1 MNLITTPVAFGQ
13 YPPENSILH
22 STSVSFTG
30 RSPSEPVHIVQ
41 YDLTVPVIAISL
53 TANGQPYTVPS
64 GAAVNIRL
72 AKPDGHYVYNPAY
85 GVSDDGQTVY
95 IAVTLQMTAV
105 SGKVSP
111 IIEVVVNGTV
121 AGTGFFVL
129 DIDPNPIPEDAIEST
144 DEYKTIQQLAAEAAQ
159 AAQIIQNSQESIDFL
174 QKNSELI
181 ESVNNNS
188 ESISA
193 VGQNIASVNTVSSGM
208 SYIQSAAQNIGAI
221 QAAPSAASEASA
233 SANSASSNATLSE
246 SWAVGGTGTREGE
259 DTNNA
264 QYYAQQAQQVS
275 QGALGWYATPQAL
288 QSAHPIGQNGQ
299 WAIIGTTDTI
309 WTWDSD
315 TSAWVNSGAQV
326 DLSNYYTKSQADSA
340 FARKSHA
347 STLSTYGTGSS
358 AVYGHV
364 KLSDTPDTSGVSN
377 GTAATPKCVQDAVQ
391 AGLNN
396 NCQYLYKATFLVDGW
411 SGDGPYTQTVSVQ
424 AVDGGPVITSASHMT
439 SGLFCDDTVQGDA
452 QEALLEA
459 AALVDKGKKT
469 FGSGTITCV
478 LENEKPTTDAEVY
491 FNAKKGGA

>member
-1 MNLITTPVAFGQ
+1 MDLITTPVVFGQ
-13 YPPENSILH
+13 SPPKNSILH

-72 AKPDGHYVYNPAY
+72 AKPDGHYVYDPAY

-129 DIDPNPIPEDAIEST
+129 DIDPNPVPEDAIEST
-144 DEYKTIQQLAAEAAQ
+144 DEYKTIQQLAAEVAQ
-159 AAQIIQNSQESIDFL
+159 AAQIIQNSQEAIDFL
-174 QKNSELI
+174 QNNSELI
-181 ESVNNNS
+181 ESVSNNAEN
-188 ESISA
+188 ITA

-208 SYIQSAAQNIGAI
+208 SYIQSTAQNIGAI

-233 SANSASSNATLSE
+233 YANSASSSATLSE
-246 SWAVGGTGTREGE
+246 SWAVGGTGTRYGE

-264 QYYAQQAQQVS
+264 KYYAEQAQS
-275 QGALGWYATPQAL
+275 IGQGQLGWYSTPRAL
-288 QSAHPIGQNGQ
+288 QSAHPTGQNGQ

-315 TSAWVNSGAQV
+315 TSAWVDSGSQV
-326 DLSNYYTKSQADSA
+326 DLSDYYTKTQTKQIVP
-340 FARKSHA
+340 F
-347 STLSTYGTGSS
+347 
-358 AVYGHV
+358 
-364 KLSDTPDTSGVSN
+364 
-377 GTAATPKCVQDAVQ
+377 
-391 AGLNN
+391 
-396 NCQYLYKATFLVDGW
+396 LYKATFDVSGW
-411 SGDGPYTQTVSVQ
+411 SSSGGGYTQTASVTP
-424 AVDGGPVITSASHMT
+424 VNGGPAITAQSVMTSAVT
-439 SGLFCDDTVQGDA
+439 VDDTVIGTAGD
-452 QEALLEA
+452 ELDA
-459 AALVDKGKKT
+459 AAAIVNGGTKT
-469 FGSGTITCV
+469 FGYGTITCV
-478 LENEKPTTDAEVY
+478 IQGDAPTADAEV
-491 FNAKKGGA
+491 FFTASGGGS

>member
-13 YPPENSILH
+13 SPPENSILH

-144 DEYKTIQQLAAEAAQ
+144 DEYKTIQQLAAEVAQ
-159 AAQIIQNSQESIDFL
+159 AAQIIQNSQEAIDFL

-246 SWAVGGTGTREGE
+246 SWAVGGTGTRYGE
-259 DTNNA
+259 NTNNA
-264 QYYAQQAQQVS
+264 KYYAEQAQSIS
-275 QGALGWYATPQAL
+275 QSQLGWYPTSQAL
-288 QSAHPIGQNGQ
+288 RSAHPTGKNGQ

-315 TSAWVNSGAQV
+315 TSAWVDSGSQV
-326 DLSNYYTKSQADSA
+326 DLSDYYTKTQTKQIVP
-340 FARKSHA
+340 F
-347 STLSTYGTGSS
+347 
-358 AVYGHV
+358 
-364 KLSDTPDTSGVSN
+364 
-377 GTAATPKCVQDAVQ
+377 
-391 AGLNN
+391 
-396 NCQYLYKATFLVDGW
+396 LYKATFLVDGW
-411 SGDGPYTQTVSVQ
+411 IGDGPYTQTVSVQ
-424 AVDGGPVITSASHMT
+424 AVDGGPAITSASHMT

-452 QEALLEA
+452 QDALLEA

-478 LENEKPTTDAEVY
+478 LENEKPEADAEVY
-491 FNAKKGGA
+491 FNVRKGGA

>member
-1 MNLITTPVAFGQ
+1 MDQITTPVVFGQ
-13 YPPENSILH
+13 LPPANSVVH
-22 STSVSFTG
+22 NTSASLTN
-30 RSPSEPVHIVQ
+30 RSPNEPVHLVQ
-41 YDLTVPVIAISL
+41 YDDTLPMIAVALAS
-53 TANGQPYTVPS
+53 NGQPYAVPS
-64 GAAVNIRL
+64 GAAVNVRL
-72 AKPDGHYVYNPAY
+72 EKPDGTYVYNPAY

-111 IIEVVVNGTV
+111 IIEVVVNGAV

-129 DIDPNPIPEDAIEST
+129 DIDPNPVPEDAIEST
-144 DEYKTIQQLAAEAAQ
+144 DEYKTIQQLAAEVAQ
-159 AAQIIQNSQESIDFL
+159 AAQIIQNSQEGIDFL
-174 QKNSELI
+174 QNSSELI
-181 ESVNNNS
+181 ESVSNNAEN
-188 ESISA
+188 ITA

-233 SANSASSNATLSE
+233 SANSASSSATLSE
-246 SWAVGGTGTREGE
+246 SWSVGGTGTRYGE

-264 QYYAQQAQQVS
+264 KYYAEQAKSIS
-275 QGALGWYATPQAL
+275 QGQLGWYPTSQAL
-288 QSAHPIGQNGQ
+288 RSAHPTGKNGQ

-315 TSAWVNSGAQV
+315 TSAWVDSDSQV
-326 DLSNYYTKSQADSA
+326 DLSDYYTKTQ
-340 FARKSHA
+340 
-347 STLSTYGTGSS
+347 TQQI
-358 AVYGHV
+358 V
-364 KLSDTPDTSGVSN
+364 P
-377 GTAATPKCVQDAVQ
+377 
-391 AGLNN
+391 
-396 NCQYLYKATFLVDGW
+396 YLYKATFLVDRWRGA
-411 SGDGPYTQTVSVQ
+411 GPYTQTVSVQ

-478 LENEKPTTDAEVY
+478 LENKKPEADAEVY